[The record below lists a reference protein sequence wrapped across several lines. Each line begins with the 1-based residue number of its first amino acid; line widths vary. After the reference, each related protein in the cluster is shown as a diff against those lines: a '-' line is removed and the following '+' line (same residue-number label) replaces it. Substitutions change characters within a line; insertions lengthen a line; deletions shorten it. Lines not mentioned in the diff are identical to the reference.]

1 MNPFQKKQGSPPALT
16 APGSKP
22 VEQPIPAQ
30 PEQPATE
37 PGKVVI
43 SPEMVN
49 FRTADEVCRT
59 CDHWGQDG
67 QCSVLNMATEAN
79 DSCNAYAEREDGAS
93 DIEPVGAEAA
103 EGELDAA

>member
-43 SPEMVN
+43 SPEMVA
-49 FRTADEVCRT
+49 FRTADET
-59 CDHWGQDG
+59 CANCSHYDANGH
-67 QCSVLNMATEAN
+67 CSVLNMDTEPQ
-79 DSCNAYAEREDGAS
+79 DSCNAFQEREDGAS
-93 DIEPVGAEAA
+93 DIEPVGGEAA
-103 EGELDAA
+103 EAL